1 MDLLRS
7 SGPFNSA
14 LEQIMDESEFERKT
28 LANIEE
34 FGCSVLHIAA
44 EDDLPPFSYSV
55 GITKVSKAPEL
66 VVIGLKQPIA
76 HFIVNEYNKRVRSG
90 EQFVSGNRYSDFIEG
105 FEVQAQTVDP
115 SFYSEYVGYNL
126 WLYDGPNFE
135 VLQFIYP
142 TTSGVWPWEP
152 GASEWF
158 RSNQPIL
165 STQSIENNAR

>member
-1 MDLLRS
+1 MNESD
-7 SGPFNSA
+7 F
-14 LEQIMDESEFERKT
+14 EQKT
-28 LANIEE
+28 LENIEA

-55 GITKVSKAPEL
+55 GITKTSKAPEL

-76 HFIVNEYNKRVRSG
+76 HFIVNEYNRRVRSG
-90 EQFVSGNRYSDFIEG
+90 DKFVSGNRYSGFIEG
-105 FEVQAQTVDP
+105 FELQAQQVDP
-115 SFYSEYVGYNL
+115 AFYDEYFGYNL

-142 TTSGVWPWEP
+142 TTAGVWPWEAD
-152 GASEWF
+152 ASDAF

-165 STQSIENNAR
+165 SIESEAHHSR